1 MPTVS
6 RHYPTQRRGL
16 KLSLM
21 AVVALALVYGGVISS
36 KDYQQKQ
43 QTLTRDLDARAHRAA
58 LDVRNLLTSYETAL
72 NTIAESRC
80 VQDHDPAHCRDY
92 FPGLFKRYPEALDF
106 VAINRDGKV
115 FASSRSPY
123 LRDPGASHDMAALR
137 VVHDSQKRSGALLQS
152 DPLSGI
158 RSVSMA
164 IALPSA
170 SGKYDGALGLALKF
184 EPLQQQWAAL
194 LKESE
199 ENPPS
204 VALFDRGRQLVFATG
219 LLQPGVGQTAAS
231 LEPQLAQD
239 GPGEVLIADQTLI
252 AHTVAVGND
261 DWRLVMARPYDAS
274 VWSYLRN
281 SYLLPALVL
290 PALLLGL
297 MGAVLLRREGRTNHL
312 LAQEQGRLRAAHDQ
326 LEQRV
331 AQRTAQLAE
340 REAHYRSLF
349 QLSPEAIFV
358 HRNGQILF
366 ANEAAATLF
375 HAPNPE
381 ALIGKT
387 WRDLVAEHD
396 SGIVEKR
403 AAALERGEVG
413 SVPLHE
419 LSFQALDGEQIQ
431 VESAGAAIVVD
442 GASAVMTVAREVT
455 QRKRAE
461 ASLRVAAI
469 AFESREA
476 MFVADANQVI
486 LQVNQAFTRV
496 TGYSA
501 QEAVGQ
507 TPHMLKSGRQD
518 AAFYDSMWTT
528 LKQTGYWQGEL
539 WNRRKSGENYPE
551 WLAISAVLG
560 ERGEVTNYVAA
571 FNDITQHKEAEEQI
585 RLLAYSDPLTELPN
599 RRLLLDRLQQA
610 FAASARNKRHGAL
623 LLIDLDNFRNLNDTL
638 GHDAGDLLLQLVGQR
653 LSHCIR
659 EGDTV
664 ARVGGDE
671 FAVMLEDLSALPQ
684 EALTQTETMGTA
696 ILAALNRSFS
706 VAGQS
711 CQSTPSIGATLF
723 NAHDSTVEEL
733 LKQTDLAM
741 YRAKAAGRNTL
752 RFFDPEM
759 QAVATERATLETDLR
774 EGLQKCQLV
783 LYYQPQVDGPGGVTG
798 FEALVRWQH
807 PQRGLVQPADFIPL
821 AEETGLILPLGQ
833 WVLRTACTQLV
844 AWGEHPETAHFTVAV
859 NVSAHQFRHPDFVM
873 QVLGVLEETGADPR
887 KLKLELTESLL
898 VDNLDDVI
906 AKMTALKTPGV
917 RFSLDDFGTGYSSLA
932 YLKRLPLDQLKIDQ
946 SFIRDVLTDAND
958 AAIARTIVALARSL
972 GLAVIAE
979 GVETEA
985 QREFLAENGCH
996 ASQGYLFGRPDTAE
1010 SITRPAP
1017 LDRG

>member
-1 MPTVS
+1 MPIMS
-6 RHYPTQRRGL
+6 SPEPSQRKGL
-16 KLSLM
+16 LPSLM
-21 AVVALALVYGGVISS
+21 AIVALALVYGGVISS
-36 KDYQQKQ
+36 KDYQQQ
-43 QTLTRDLDARAHRAA
+43 QQELARDLDVRTHRAA
-58 LDVRNLLTSYETAL
+58 LDIRNQLAGYETAL

-80 VQDHDPAHCRDY
+80 VQDRDAAHCRDY
-92 FPGLFKRYPEALDF
+92 FPSLFRRYPEALDF
-106 VAINRDGKV
+106 VAIDRDGKV

-123 LRDPGASHDMAALR
+123 LKDPGATLDMAALR
-137 VVHDSQKRSGALLQS
+137 VAHDSQRRSGALVQTDPQS
-152 DPLSGI
+152 GTH
-158 RSVSMA
+158 SVSMA
-164 IALPSA
+164 IALPA
-170 SGKYDGALGLALKF
+170 ANGRYDGALGVSLKF
-184 EPLQQQWAAL
+184 EPLAQQWSTLVQGTDHSPLYA
-194 LKESE
+194 
-199 ENPPS
+199 
-204 VALFDRGRQLVFATG
+204 ALFDRSRQLIFATG
-219 LLQPGVGQTAAS
+219 LLKPGAGPVAPS
-231 LEPQLAQD
+231 LEPQLARD
-239 GPGEVLIADQTLI
+239 GSGELDAGEHTLI
-252 AHTVAVGND
+252 AHTAPVGAD
-261 DWRLVMARPYDAS
+261 DWRLVMARPADAS
-274 VWSYLRN
+274 VWNYLRN

-297 MGAVLLRREGRTNHL
+297 MGALLLGRERRATRL
-312 LAQEQGRLRAAHDQ
+312 LAQEQERLRAAHDQ

-331 AQRTAQLAE
+331 AQRTAQLTE

-358 HRNGQILF
+358 HRQGKILF

-375 HAPNPE
+375 HAANPD
-381 ALIGKT
+381 ALVGKG

-396 SGIVEKR
+396 SGIVEQR
-403 AAALERGEVG
+403 TAALECGELG

-442 GASAVMTVAREVT
+442 GQSAVMTVAREVT
-455 QRKRAE
+455 QRKKAE

-469 AFESREA
+469 AFESHEA

-501 QEAVGQ
+501 EEAVGQ
-507 TPHMLKSGRQD
+507 TPLLLKSGQQD
-518 AAFYDSMWTT
+518 AAFYADMWST
-528 LKQTGYWQGEL
+528 LNRTGYWQGEL
-539 WNRRKSGENYPE
+539 WNRRKSGEIYPE

-585 RLLAYSDPLTELPN
+585 RLLAFSDPLTELPN
-599 RRLLLDRLQQA
+599 RRLLLDRLEQA
-610 FAASARNKRHGAL
+610 FAASARNRRHGAL
-623 LLIDLDNFRNLNDTL
+623 LLIDLDNFRTLNDTL

-671 FAVMLEDLSALPQ
+671 FAVMLEDLSEQAQ
-684 EALTQTETMGTA
+684 EALSQTEAMGTA
-696 ILAALNRSFS
+696 ILAALNRSFT
-706 VAGQS
+706 VAGQA

-759 QAVATERATLETDLR
+759 QSMATERATLESDLR
-774 EGLQKCQLV
+774 EGLQHCQLV

-807 PQRGLVQPADFIPL
+807 PQRGLVQPAEFIPL

-844 AWGEHPETAHFTVAV
+844 AWNERPETAHFTVAV

-873 QVLGVLEETGADPR
+873 QVLSVLEETGADPR

-906 AKMTALKTPGV
+906 AKMSALKTPGV

-946 SFIRDVLTDAND
+946 SFIRDVLTDPND

-985 QREFLAENGCH
+985 QRAFLAANGCH

-1010 SITRPAP
+1010 SISRPVP
-1017 LDRG
+1017 LDAL

>member
-1 MPTVS
+1 
-6 RHYPTQRRGL
+6 
-16 KLSLM
+16 M
-21 AVVALALVYGGVISS
+21 AIVALALVYGGVISS
-36 KDYQQKQ
+36 KDYHQSQES
-43 QTLTRDLDARAHRAA
+43 LARDLGARTHRTA
-58 LDVRNLLTSYETAL
+58 LDIRNQLAGYETAL
-72 NTIAESRC
+72 GAIAESRC
-80 VQDHDPAHCRDY
+80 IQDRDPSHCRDY

-106 VAINRDGKV
+106 VAIDRHGKV

-123 LRDPGASHDMAALR
+123 IRDPGATQEIAALR
-137 VVHDSQKRSGALLQS
+137 LAHDSQKRSGALVQT
-152 DPLSGI
+152 DPLSGLQ
-158 RSVSMA
+158 SVSAA

-170 SGKYDGALGLALKF
+170 SGRYDGALGVALKF
-184 EPLQQQWAAL
+184 EPLAQQWAAL
-194 LKESE
+194 VRGQEDS
-199 ENPPS
+199 PFS
-204 VALFDRGRQLVFATG
+204 AALFDRNRQLVFATG
-219 LLQPGVGQTAAS
+219 VLKSGVSQANAS
-231 LEPQLAQD
+231 LDPQLALE
-239 GPGEVLIADQTLI
+239 GAGEMLAGDQTLI
-252 AHTVAVGND
+252 THTTAVGND
-261 DWRLVMARPYDAS
+261 EWRLVMARPADAS
-274 VWSYLRN
+274 PWNYLRN

-297 MGAVLLRREGRTNHL
+297 MGALLLRRDRRATQL
-312 LAQEQGRLRAAHDQ
+312 LAQEQERLRAAHDQ

-358 HRNGQILF
+358 HRNGKMLF
-366 ANEAAATLF
+366 ANEAAANLF
-375 HAPNPE
+375 HAANPE
-381 ALIGKT
+381 ALIGKA

-403 AAALERGEVG
+403 TAALERGEVG

-431 VESAGAAIVVD
+431 VESAGAAIEVD
-442 GASAVMTVAREVT
+442 GQSAVMTVAREIT
-455 QRKRAE
+455 QRKKTE

-486 LQVNQAFTRV
+486 LQVNHAFTRV

-501 QEAVGQ
+501 EEAVGQ
-507 TPHMLKSGRQD
+507 TPLMLKSGRQD
-518 AAFYDSMWTT
+518 AAFYDAMWAT
-528 LKQTGYWQGEL
+528 LNRTGYWQGEL
-539 WNRRKSGENYPE
+539 WNRRKNGENYPE

-571 FNDITQHKEAEEQI
+571 FSDITQHKEAEEQI

-599 RRLLLDRLQQA
+599 RRLLLDRLEQA
-610 FAASARNKRHGAL
+610 FAASARNRRHGAL

-638 GHDAGDLLLQLVGQR
+638 GHDVGDLLLQLVGQR

-671 FAVMLEDLSALPQ
+671 FAVMLEDLSEHTQ
-684 EALTQTETMGTA
+684 EALSQTEAMGTA
-696 ILAALNRSFS
+696 ILAALNRSYL
-706 VAGQS
+706 VAGTT

-741 YRAKAAGRNTL
+741 YQAKAAGRNTL

-759 QAVATERATLETDLR
+759 QAFATERATMENDLR
-774 EGLQKCQLV
+774 EGLQRCQLV

-807 PQRGLVQPADFIPL
+807 PRRGLVQPADFIPL

-833 WVLRTACTQLV
+833 WVLQTACTQLV
-844 AWGEHPETAHFTVAV
+844 AWGERPETAHFTVAV

-873 QVLGVLEETGADPR
+873 QVLTVLEETGADPR

-946 SFIRDVLTDAND
+946 SFIRDVLTDPND

-985 QREFLAENGCH
+985 QREFLAQNGCH

-1017 LDRG
+1017 LGPA